1 MAEKSQNPFS
11 LLACSLGLV
20 LGAPPVLGQSFPELE
35 ARLKEHPALEALRLE
50 SSAFRE
56 DALAA
61 VAWPDPVVSVG
72 INNFPLSDPSF
83 RSYLPTNKALGVSQQ
98 IPNRS
103 ARAARSA
110 QARRGAVRNEALE
123 AMQFAHMRSELLVAL
138 LDRRRIAEELALLHR
153 QDSLYTELEQ
163 IVQGEIAAG
172 RPVLFRLAEIDLQRA
187 EVARSLADLQA
198 EDADVDARLADLV
211 GGVGAV
217 PLPPIE
223 PTIWSGNPDA
233 FHAVRLAGAEVAVAE
248 AGVERAQAAWKPDW
262 GVQLTWQQRDS
273 GGTDV
278 RFPGDDWVSAAVT
291 FSVPIWGNRSQAPAL
306 RAARAQ
312 RESAVSRRTAAARAA
327 AARYS
332 ALDATRRAAE
342 AAMGALNA
350 KVPAI
355 REQVAAQRTRYESGT
370 GDYSPI
376 IDGELAELVL
386 LARIA
391 REQARRDSA
400 VARLNSL
407 MVTP

>member
-1 MAEKSQNPFS
+1 MAEKSQNLFS
-11 LLACSLGLV
+11 LLACSLGLA
-20 LGAPPVLGQSFPELE
+20 LGAPPLFGQSFPELE

-50 SSAFRE
+50 SSAYRE
-56 DALAA
+56 DAMAA

-72 INNFPLSDPSF
+72 INNFPLADPSF
-83 RSYLPTNKALGVSQQ
+83 RTYLPTNKALGVSQQ

-223 PTIWSGNPDA
+223 PMTWSGDADA
-233 FHAVRLAGAEVAVAE
+233 FHAVRLAEAEVAVAE
-248 AGVERAQAAWKPDW
+248 AGVERARAAWKPDW

-312 RESAVSRRTAAARAA
+312 RESAVSRRTAAARGA

-391 REQARRDSA
+391 HEQARRDSA